1 MCVYNCISAMWFK
14 TILQC
19 ACSWRQCNTQYTCHI
34 IPHALHLIN
43 MAPPRILF
51 PRIPVDVGADANVA
65 MPGPAVGAHVP
76 GGDGIGDRRRCESRC
91 EGRRRGLAHGG
102 RGTPAEEARR
112 RSRHRRLRGGWT
124 VGERAPEEGGGG
136 HDGRRWAVKEEK
148 MRSAALWFLRFCG
161 LRFCVAWRMA
171 DEGKTRTNTYMESGE
186 EERKM

>member
-51 PRIPVDVGADANVA
+51 PHIPVDVGADANVA

-76 GGDGIGDRRRCESRC
+76 GGDGIGGRRRCESRR

-112 RSRHRRLRGGWT
+112 RRRRGGWT

-136 HDGRRWAVKEEK
+136 HDGRRGGQEGRKNDVCSLCSTLAV
-148 MRSAALWFLRFCG
+148 SGFCG
-161 LRFCVAWRMA
+161 SASHGGRRQDAN
-171 DEGKTRTNTYMESGE
+171 KYMESEG